1 MNEEFRFLLY
11 KAEQED
17 ISVDALI
24 KDETIWLTQKAMA
37 ELFDCTSDNISLHLK
52 NIFAEGELDKISVTE
67 KISAT
72 ASDGKNYLTQF
83 YNLDAI
89 ISVGYRVN
97 SIRATHFRKWA
108 TSVLKE
114 YMIKGFAIDD
124 ERLKSCLNAFVL
136 SVQASAV
143 FGSRLP
149 IFMRNAVLTTIKMHP
164 QQRIFMQW
172 CKINFTM
179 RLQVRRVRKLCIHMP
194 ITQRKIW
201 V

>member
-37 ELFDCTSDNISLHLK
+37 ELFNCTTDNISLHLK

-114 YMIKGFAIDD
+114 YMIKT
-124 ERLKSCLNAFVL
+124 
-136 SVQASAV
+136 AV
-143 FGSRLP
+143 R
-149 IFMRNAVLTTIKMHP
+149 
-164 QQRIFMQW
+164 
-172 CKINFTM
+172 
-179 RLQVRRVRKLCIHMP
+179 
-194 ITQRKIW
+194 
-201 V
+201 